1 MSEPILSEYFYG
13 DESEE
18 FTYFRIPSLLIKD
31 PKYKHVSTDAK
42 LLYGMYDE
50 FGNPHTVI
58 DPEIKDRIQAKII
71 DKIIY
76 DFDPQRL
83 PEGETLEDC

>member
-1 MSEPILSEYFYG
+1 MKNRNLIPYRVIVAAKSGDPDAMNEILAHYNNVIEYH
-13 DESEE
+13 SRR
-18 FTYFRIPSLLIKD
+18 T
-31 PKYKHVSTDAK
+31 
-42 LLYGMYDE
+42 MYDE